1 MLVLLILQEF
11 YSLEYFHWRKVLFV
25 VERSAR
31 AALRAEFELCAA
43 SQEAYQ
49 QGMIWNTKNRM

>member
-1 MLVLLILQEF
+1 
-11 YSLEYFHWRKVLFV
+11 LEYFHWRKVLFV

-31 AALRAEFELCAA
+31 AALRAEFEICAA

-49 QGMIWNTKNRM
+49 QEEEGERWSVWQT